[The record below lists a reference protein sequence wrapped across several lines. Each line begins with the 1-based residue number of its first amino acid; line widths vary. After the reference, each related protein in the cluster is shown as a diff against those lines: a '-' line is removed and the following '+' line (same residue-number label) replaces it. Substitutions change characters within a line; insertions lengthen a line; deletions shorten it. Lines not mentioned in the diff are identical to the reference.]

1 MWRLP
6 RAETDMQDE
15 KRGCQRGSQ
24 KYRQSPPVGSLKR
37 GLEGHSSRHAYGE
50 TCKSYKGAAVQTEIL
65 EDEGK
70 REGSGQVG

>member
-1 MWRLP
+1 M
-6 RAETDMQDE
+6 
-15 KRGCQRGSQ
+15 
-24 KYRQSPPVGSLKR
+24 GSLKR